1 MEGKYVCAF
10 RGRRDSYQ
18 APLALAEAGR
28 LDQFIT
34 DAWSYA
40 WLRSVAGV
48 LPQKVR
54 EKVWFR
60 HEQGIPDGAVS
71 CLWGTTLIEHLRHRL
86 GFPSAETFHLLDSQ
100 FSLAAAG
107 RARRTRSHLFLY
119 SPYAYEAFTARYSHT
134 PRKVLFQYH
143 PHPSLEARLLKADA
157 ALYPGIGESFSGSAT
172 GQAETLSR
180 RERESWRHADLIFCA
195 SSFTRRSLME
205 EGCDEGRCQI
215 VPYGIDV
222 PARVE
227 IEAQQTG
234 FHALFVGSGGQRK
247 GLHHLLLAWKNA
259 QLSANAKLTLV
270 CRVLDRGI
278 EALASQ
284 IPGLEIK
291 RGVTGVELRQLYAA
305 STLFVMPS
313 LVEGF
318 GQVYLEALAQGCPVL
333 GTTNTC
339 LPDLGT
345 EADGVFL
352 TPVADVEALSAR
364 LVQMA
369 QTLPGNAALRVA
381 ARATAERFSW
391 SSFRAGL
398 LCHLPD

>member
-1 MEGKYVCAF
+1 MEKYVCAF

-34 DAWSYA
+34 DAWSHA
-40 WLRSVAGV
+40 WLRSIAGI
-48 LPQKVR
+48 LPQKMR
-54 EKVWFR
+54 EKVGGR
-60 HEQGIPDGAVS
+60 HEPGIPDTVVS
-71 CLWGTTLIEHLRHRL
+71 CLWGTTLIEHLRHRM
-86 GFPSAETFHLLDSQ
+86 GCPPVETFHLLDSR
-100 FSLAAAG
+100 FSQSAAQ
-107 RARRTRSHLFLY
+107 RARKTRSHLFLY
-119 SPYAYEAFTARYSHT
+119 SPYAFEAFTARYNHT

-143 PHPSLEARLLKADA
+143 PHPALECRLLKADA
-157 ALYPGIGESFSGSAT
+157 ALHPGIGESFSGNGAT
-172 GQAETLSR
+172 QSEALSR
-180 RERESWRHADLIFCA
+180 RESDSWRHADLIFCA
-195 SSFTRRSLME
+195 SSFTRQSLVE
-205 EGCDEGRCQI
+205 EGCEESLCRI

-222 PARVE
+222 PAQVE
-227 IEAQQTG
+227 TEAQQEG

-247 GLHHLLLAWKNA
+247 GLHHLLRAWQNA
-259 QLSANAKLTLV
+259 QLPANAKLTLI

-278 EALASQ
+278 EALAAQ
-284 IPGLEIK
+284 IPQLEIK
-291 RGVTGVELRQLYAA
+291 RGVTGAELQQLYAT

-333 GTTNTC
+333 GTANTC

-345 EADGVFL
+345 EAAGVFL
-352 TPVADVEALSAR
+352 TPAADVEALTAR
-364 LVQMA
+364 LRQMA
-369 QTLPGNAALRVA
+369 QTLPGNAGIRAA

-398 LCHLPD
+398 IRHLPD

>member
-1 MEGKYVCAF
+1 MDKYVCAF

-18 APLALAEAGR
+18 APLALAETGR

-34 DAWSYA
+34 DAWPPS
-40 WLRSVAGV
+40 WLRSAEGL

-54 EKVWFR
+54 EKVRFR
-60 HEQGIPDGAVS
+60 HEPGIPDTAVS
-71 CLWGTTLIEHLRHRL
+71 CLWGTTLLEHLRHRM
-86 GFPSAETFHLLDSQ
+86 GFPSVETYHKLDSQ
-100 FSLAAAG
+100 FSLAAAR
-107 RARRTRSHLFLY
+107 RARKTHSHLFLY
-119 SPYAYEAFTARYSHT
+119 SPYAYEAFNAQYAHT
-134 PRKVLFQYH
+134 PRRVLFQYH
-143 PHPSLEARLLKADA
+143 PHPALETRLLKADA
-157 ALYPGIGESFSGSAT
+157 TLFPGIGESFSGS
-172 GQAETLSR
+172 GGLQSEILSP
-180 RERESWRHADLIFCA
+180 RECESWRHSDLIFCA
-195 SSFTRRSLME
+195 SSFTRQSLVE
-205 EGCDEGRCQI
+205 EGCDESLCQI

-227 IEAQQTG
+227 AEAQKEG

-247 GLHHLLLAWKNA
+247 GLHHLLRAWQNA
-259 QLSANAKLTLV
+259 QLPANAKLTLV

-278 EALASQ
+278 EALAAQ
-284 IPGLEIK
+284 TPRLEIK
-291 RGVTGVELRQLYAA
+291 RGVSGAELRQLYAT

-333 GTTNTC
+333 GTANTC

-352 TPVADVEALSAR
+352 TPVAEVEALAAR
-364 LVQMA
+364 LGQMA
-369 QTLPGNAALRVA
+369 LSLPGDAGLRVA

-391 SSFRAGL
+391 ASFRAGL
-398 LCHLPD
+398 LRHLPD